1 MCDRGTDERNPI
13 LKPSDHARIFSNRTQ
28 GLEIFSN
35 GTTHLRIDL
44 GSPRRDLP
52 RDLAEESFLEMPAP
66 YRSYGSYKMIPNVQ
80 QLSVDSLSAN
90 FTSGDLTRWL
100 KSYHFEVHIPIN
112 VVPIPLNVVQHGI
125 DDG

>member
-1 MCDRGTDERNPI
+1 MQVYDKRKSGSGRPTTSGQPGPRV
-13 LKPSDHARIFSNRTQ
+13 LTTT
-28 GLEIFSN
+28 
-35 GTTHLRIDL
+35 TTHLRIDL

-80 QLSVDSLSAN
+80 KLSVDSISAN
-90 FTSGDLTRWL
+90 FTSGDLTRRL
-100 KSYHFEVHIPIN
+100 KSYHFEVPIPIN